1 METSKPERALSSLCR
16 ALPVFALASAGAL
29 LATAWAV
36 AERAI
41 HPWRREED
49 YNLLD
54 FELPV
59 EEVRFSSRDGLRLAG
74 WFIPGDSPACV
85 ILAHGHGRSRG
96 ELLPHADFLHR
107 AGFSV
112 FLFNF
117 RNRGESEGK
126 AVTMGVHE
134 PLDLLGALDHLH
146 GRSEVDATRIGV
158 LGVSLGATAA
168 LVAAAEAPELRAVAA
183 ESSFARLGDLISHG
197 LRHFFHLPSFPLA
210 PLARWMIERQL
221 HVDLATV
228 APLETVGLLSPRPLL
243 LIDDELD
250 EVLGP
255 GQGQALFDAAGEP
268 KELWVVPHAAHARGW
283 QAAPQE
289 YERRVVSFLRQHLG

>member
-1 METSKPERALSSLCR
+1 MKAGRSERVLSPLCR
-16 ALPVFALASAGAL
+16 ALLVSALASAGVLVA
-29 LATAWAV
+29 AAWIV

-59 EEVRFSSRDGLRLAG
+59 EEVRFSSRNGLRLAG

-112 FLFNF
+112 FLFDF
-117 RNRGESEGK
+117 RNRGKSEGE

-134 PLDLLGALDHLH
+134 PLDLLGALDHLR

-168 LVAAAEAPELRAVAA
+168 LMAAAAAPEPRAVVA
-183 ESSFARLGDLISHG
+183 ESSLARLGDLTRHG
-197 LRHFFHLPSFPLA
+197 LRHFFHLPPFPLA
-210 PLARWMIERQL
+210 PLARWMIERRL

-228 APLETVGLLSPRPLL
+228 APLEAVGQLSPRPLL

-255 GQGQALFDAAGEP
+255 GQSEALLAAASEP
-268 KELWVVPHAAHARGW
+268 GELWVVPGAAHARGW

-289 YERRVVSFLRQHLG
+289 YERRVVSFFRQHLG

>member
-1 METSKPERALSSLCR
+1 
-16 ALPVFALASAGAL
+16 
-29 LATAWAV
+29 
-36 AERAI
+36 
-41 HPWRREED
+41 
-49 YNLLD
+49 
-54 FELPV
+54 
-59 EEVRFSSRDGLRLAG
+59 
-74 WFIPGDSPACV
+74 
-85 ILAHGHGRSRG
+85 
-96 ELLPHADFLHR
+96 
-107 AGFSV
+107 
-112 FLFNF
+112 
-117 RNRGESEGK
+117 
-126 AVTMGVHE
+126 
-134 PLDLLGALDHLH
+134 
-146 GRSEVDATRIGV
+146 
-158 LGVSLGATAA
+158 
-168 LVAAAEAPELRAVAA
+168 PELRAVVA
-183 ESSFARLGDLISHG
+183 ESSFARLGDLVSHG